1 MEEVDRG
8 ILQLRKKDLHIYG
21 LALVNLKSKP
31 YAQCTWRYIT
41 FSDDQNLVGV
51 CNTTSLQGDTVG
63 LRH

>member
-1 MEEVDRG
+1 M
-8 ILQLRKKDLHIYG
+8 RKKDPYIYG